1 MKVLCGCSAL
11 AGPAQLSPS
20 SPALTLLSPPPSP
33 SAPPAD
39 KQAQY
44 NNEEIICERLAF
56 HNVWSIS
63 WPQKGKM
70 NLVKRLKRLF
80 LGVPGMLLATIQNH
94 AVLAGE
100 SEFKSLIFDKNLINI
115 SSVI

>member
-1 MKVLCGCSAL
+1 
-11 AGPAQLSPS
+11 
-20 SPALTLLSPPPSP
+20 
-33 SAPPAD
+33 
-39 KQAQY
+39 
-44 NNEEIICERLAF
+44 
-56 HNVWSIS
+56 
-63 WPQKGKM
+63 M

-115 SSVI
+115 CNLVGEREELYVEDVVSALAGSVCLPMLCVFNSIFKNLFVRLHFLF